1 MADLMILSIVS
12 LGYIYFY
19 CGQSTY
25 RNRFYFSLGP
35 LCRCLCRCPGP
46 WLLALGS
53 GFRAN
58 ISFRVAVLLLLL
70 LLLLTMTGSG
80 SQVGLVSVRWLPGC
94 LAAWLAHNLKLEYCG
109 I

>member
-1 MADLMILSIVS
+1 MADLIIFSIVS
-12 LGYIYFY
+12 LGI
-19 CGQSTY
+19 STFTVG
-25 RNRFYFSLGP
+25 NQHIETYFSLGP